1 MYASEKAS
9 NGYLGATLCHVST
22 PGDLDMR
29 ALGRRLKLR
38 REELRMGQD
47 DVARGAFVSRAYISR
62 LERGLVPAPKV
73 TELGQVAEALQTSL
87 VELLRQPPG
96 TRTERYSLECGEL
109 MDQLAGEP
117 PEIVDAVLAAWRT
130 SVQIARARRDGA
142 RN

>member
-1 MYASEKAS
+1 MYTSEKAL
-9 NGYLGATLCHVST
+9 NGYSGATLCHVST

-47 DVARGAFVSRAYISR
+47 DVARDAFVSRAYISR

-73 TELGQVAEALQTSL
+73 TELGQVAEALQTTL
-87 VELLRQPPG
+87 VDLLRQPPG
-96 TRTERYSLECGEL
+96 TRTERYSLECSEL
-109 MDQLAGEP
+109 VDQLAGEP

-130 SVQIARARRDGA
+130 SVQIARARHQGA